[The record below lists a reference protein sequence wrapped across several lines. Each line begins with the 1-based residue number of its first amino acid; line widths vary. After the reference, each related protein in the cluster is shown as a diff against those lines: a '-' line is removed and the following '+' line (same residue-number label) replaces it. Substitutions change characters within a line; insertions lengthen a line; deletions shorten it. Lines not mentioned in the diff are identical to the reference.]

1 MANPGDLKKGCA
13 FGIGMLVIMA
23 TSVVMFVFVYL
34 PLQLLVGIVR
44 LFGLDKRQLNRP
56 RPRNR
61 RD

>member
-13 FGIGMLVIMA
+13 FGIGMLVVMA
-23 TSVVMFVFVYL
+23 TSVVMFVFVYI
-34 PLQLLVGIVR
+34 PLMLTYRVLK
-44 LFGLDKRQLNRP
+44 LFGVDKRINRP

>member
-13 FGIGMLVIMA
+13 FGIGMLVVMA
-23 TSVVMFVFVYL
+23 TGVVMFVFVYI
-34 PLQLLVGIVR
+34 PLTLTHRVLK
-44 LFGLDKRQLNRP
+44 LFGVDKRINRP